1 MSSWCRSTDH
11 LIWSSHLDLKTLNSL
26 MKLRKGSCAW
36 DIKMDARKIHKLEG
50 HFKGEWGHIRTLKL
64 GRTLWILFSGE
75 ALKHLRYTY
84 TTLLGS
90 SPTWLPQPQMADMWS
105 HYFLVWSFQGH
116 QNDMDP
122 FLTNC
127 FCWAK
132 NHQSLNPVF
141 NVYRCSP
148 LPLKYLEDPRNL
160 MSSVL
165 LDCWEKMS
173 INQVHF

>member
-1 MSSWCRSTDH
+1 MHEISKWMPGRYTNWKVILRASGVILGH
-11 LIWSSHLDLKTLNSL
+11 LN
-26 MKLRKGSCAW
+26 
-36 DIKMDARKIHKLEG
+36 LEG
-50 HFKGEWGHIRTLKL
+50 LCESYFLVKHWSIFVTL
-64 GRTLWILFSGE
+64 TP
-75 ALKHLRYTY
+75 
-84 TTLLGS
+84 TLLGS

-116 QNDMDP
+116 QNDVDP

-127 FCWAK
+127 FLLSK
-132 NHQSLNPVF
+132 KITKSLNPVF